1 MNDHP
6 KRKRRILRSLDL
18 AEVSAVD
25 RPAQAPAQAILRKRD
40 TMNDTES
47 VIREALGVENDGQ
60 EPRHTAEEYE
70 AAILGVARL
79 DQKPS
84 ENLAQTL
91 ARVTRDGDPEVTALL
106 FAADRVRAREA
117 ATALGK
123 SAPAEPSPVAEDAQR
138 VAKSGTSPRYTRD
151 DYHDEMMSI
160 SKREARSGEDAVSAF
175 ARLAGEGRFDEL
187 YAAGERAEVAEVEA
201 AMAKA
206 APEDRFYPMLLDM
219 AKMRRAP
226 GETIEAACARLLERD
241 PVVRDAYA
249 ATQGL

>member
-1 MNDHP
+1 MNNP
-6 KRKRRILRSLDL
+6 KRKKRILRSLDL
-18 AEVSAVD
+18 AEDSAVD
-25 RPAQAPAQAILRKRD
+25 RPAQAPAQAILRKSN
-40 TMNDTES
+40 TMNTEEI
-47 VIREALGVENDGQ
+47 IREATGVEFDGQ
-60 EPRHTAEEYE
+60 EPRYSADEYD

-79 DQKPS
+79 DQKPGES
-84 ENLAQTL
+84 IAQTL
-91 ARVTRDGDPEVTALL
+91 ARVTSDGDPEITSLL

-117 ATALGK
+117 AASSVGK
-123 SAPAEPSPVAEDAQR
+123 SAPAEPSPVAKDAQR

-151 DYHDEMMSI
+151 DYHDEMMALA
-160 SKREARSGEDAVSAF
+160 KAEARRGEDAVSAF
-175 ARLAGEGRFDEL
+175 ARLCGEGRFDEL
-187 YAAGERAEVAEVEA
+187 YAAGERAEVAEVES